1 MRKDK
6 GVLTIEAALM
16 IPMFVFAILFII
28 QFMKVVYIYDS
39 VQSNIYNTAKFIN
52 GYTYIYEELKKI
64 EQTQETEKLRKIEDL
79 LVQIANPLDD
89 EKIKEFIEELLEEAK
104 SEVRNAAGTAAGT
117 AVNAIFSEIVDKN
130 LKDEFGDG
138 ADIYLGSVSDFESD
152 KSKLTFGENG
162 EVLVRVKYKITF
174 EVPFFNIKKDVEFA
188 NQVKIKSF

>member
-104 SEVRNAAGTAAGT
+104 SEVRNAAGTV
-117 AVNAIFSEIVDKN
+117 VNAIFSEIVDKN

-152 KSKLTFGENG
+152 ESKLTFGENG

>member
-64 EQTQETEKLRKIEDL
+64 EQTEESPKLRKIEDL
-79 LVQIANPLDD
+79 LVQIANPLED
-89 EKIKEFIEELLEEAK
+89 EKIEEFILQLLEEAEN
-104 SEVRNAAGTAAGT
+104 SVHDAAST

-152 KSKLTFGENG
+152 ESKLTFGENG

>member
-52 GYTYIYEELKKI
+52 GYTYICEELKKI

-104 SEVRNAAGTAAGT
+104 SEVRNAAGTV
-117 AVNAIFSEIVDKN
+117 VNAIFSEIVDKN

-152 KSKLTFGENG
+152 ESKLTFGENG

>member
-64 EQTQETEKLRKIEDL
+64 EQTEESQKLRKIEDL
-79 LVQIANPLDD
+79 LVQIVNPLED
-89 EKIKEFIEELLEEAK
+89 EKIEEFILQLLEEAEN
-104 SEVRNAAGTAAGT
+104 SVHDAAST

-152 KSKLTFGENG
+152 KSKLTFGEDG

>member
-1 MRKDK
+1 M
-6 GVLTIEAALM
+6 
-16 IPMFVFAILFII
+16 VFAILFII

-104 SEVRNAAGTAAGT
+104 SEVRNAAGTV
-117 AVNAIFSEIVDKN
+117 VNAIFSEIVDKN

-152 KSKLTFGENG
+152 ESKLTFGENG

>member
-104 SEVRNAAGTAAGT
+104 SEVRNAAGSV
-117 AVNAIFSEIVDKN
+117 VNAIFSEIVDKN

-152 KSKLTFGENG
+152 ESKLTFGENG

>member
-138 ADIYLGSVSDFESD
+138 ADIYLGSVSGFESD

>member
-64 EQTQETEKLRKIEDL
+64 EQTEESQKLRKIEDL
-79 LVQIANPLDD
+79 LVQIANPLED
-89 EKIKEFIEELLEEAK
+89 EKIEEFILQLLEEAEN
-104 SEVRNAAGTAAGT
+104 SVHDAAST

-152 KSKLTFGENG
+152 ESKLTFGEDG

>member
-64 EQTQETEKLRKIEDL
+64 EQTEESQKLRKIEDL
-79 LVQIANPLDD
+79 LVQIANPLED
-89 EKIKEFIEELLEEAK
+89 EKIEEFILQLLEEAEN
-104 SEVRNAAGTAAGT
+104 SVHDAAST

-152 KSKLTFGENG
+152 ESKLTFGENG
-162 EVLVRVKYKITF
+162 EFLVRVKYKITF

>member
-64 EQTQETEKLRKIEDL
+64 EQTEESQKLRKIEDL
-79 LVQIANPLDD
+79 LVQIANPLED
-89 EKIKEFIEELLEEAK
+89 EKIEEFILQLLEEAEN
-104 SEVRNAAGTAAGT
+104 SVHDAAST

-152 KSKLTFGENG
+152 ESKLTFGENG